1 MKAIAVNTY
10 VVDVGSFR
18 PVVVEILTDEGIS
31 GVGEGAVGFGIGCN
45 AAAAMIK
52 ELAERFVVGKDIG
65 GILSIWNDFY
75 YDTFWGKGAGAIF
88 YAAVS
93 ALEQAL
99 WDIKGQALGVPVY
112 ELLGGKQRE
121 VIPIYAN
128 GWSEGKC
135 ICPEDFAE
143 RAAAVAEQGFSAM
156 KMYPMSQ
163 IDPIRHLNKHIKN
176 REVTKKVFD
185 CAVRAVELVRQTI
198 GPERELLVDVTAE
211 GTTDMMWRFGQA
223 IEPYNIFWY
232 EEAMDAF
239 DVDAY
244 KTIRDKVNIPLAT
257 GERLYTRYGFR
268 RLLESRAV
276 DVVQPDP
283 GTCGGIMEAFHI
295 GAAAETY
302 SARIAPHNCGGPVLT
317 AAALQLASCLS
328 NFAIQEIFP
337 FHTPA
342 QYEIVEEAYEHKIH
356 DGVIDVPVLPGLG
369 IKLNHA
375 FVDPFQVNSVSVKDI
390 V

>member
-211 GTTDMMWRFGQA
+211 GTTD
-223 IEPYNIFWY
+223 
-232 EEAMDAF
+232 
-239 DVDAY
+239 DV
-244 KTIRDKVNIPLAT
+244 
-257 GERLYTRYGFR
+257 
-268 RLLESRAV
+268 AV
-276 DVVQPDP
+276 RP
-283 GTCGGIMEAFHI
+283 GH
-295 GAAAETY
+295 
-302 SARIAPHNCGGPVLT
+302 R
-317 AAALQLASCLS
+317 ALQHLLVRGSHGRVRRGRV
-328 NFAIQEIFP
+328 QD
-337 FHTPA
+337 H
-342 QYEIVEEAYEHKIH
+342 
-356 DGVIDVPVLPGLG
+356 PG
-369 IKLNHA
+369 
-375 FVDPFQVNSVSVKDI
+375 
-390 V
+390 

>member
-176 REVTKKVFD
+176 REVTK
-185 CAVRAVELVRQTI
+185 
-198 GPERELLVDVTAE
+198 
-211 GTTDMMWRFGQA
+211 
-223 IEPYNIFWY
+223 
-232 EEAMDAF
+232 
-239 DVDAY
+239 
-244 KTIRDKVNIPLAT
+244 
-257 GERLYTRYGFR
+257 
-268 RLLESRAV
+268 
-276 DVVQPDP
+276 
-283 GTCGGIMEAFHI
+283 
-295 GAAAETY
+295 
-302 SARIAPHNCGGPVLT
+302 
-317 AAALQLASCLS
+317 
-328 NFAIQEIFP
+328 
-337 FHTPA
+337 
-342 QYEIVEEAYEHKIH
+342 
-356 DGVIDVPVLPGLG
+356 
-369 IKLNHA
+369 
-375 FVDPFQVNSVSVKDI
+375 
-390 V
+390 

>member
-1 MKAIAVNTY
+1 M
-10 VVDVGSFR
+10 
-18 PVVVEILTDEGIS
+18 
-31 GVGEGAVGFGIGCN
+31 
-45 AAAAMIK
+45 
-52 ELAERFVVGKDIG
+52 
-65 GILSIWNDFY
+65 
-75 YDTFWGKGAGAIF
+75 
-88 YAAVS
+88 
-93 ALEQAL
+93 
-99 WDIKGQALGVPVY
+99 
-112 ELLGGKQRE
+112 
-121 VIPIYAN
+121 
-128 GWSEGKC
+128 
-135 ICPEDFAE
+135 
-143 RAAAVAEQGFSAM
+143 AEQGFSAM

-244 KTIRDKVNIPLAT
+244 RTIRDKVNIPLAT

-268 RLLESRAV
+268 RLLESRAG

-328 NFAIQEIFP
+328 NFSIQEIFP

-375 FVDPFQVNSVSVKDI
+375 FVDPFRVNSVSVKDI

>member
-1 MKAIAVNTY
+1 M
-10 VVDVGSFR
+10 
-18 PVVVEILTDEGIS
+18 
-31 GVGEGAVGFGIGCN
+31 
-45 AAAAMIK
+45 
-52 ELAERFVVGKDIG
+52 
-65 GILSIWNDFY
+65 
-75 YDTFWGKGAGAIF
+75 
-88 YAAVS
+88 
-93 ALEQAL
+93 
-99 WDIKGQALGVPVY
+99 
-112 ELLGGKQRE
+112 
-121 VIPIYAN
+121 
-128 GWSEGKC
+128 
-135 ICPEDFAE
+135 
-143 RAAAVAEQGFSAM
+143 AEQGFSAM

-198 GPERELLVDVTAE
+198 GAERELLVDVTAE

-244 KTIRDKVNIPLAT
+244 RTIRDKVNIPLAT

-337 FHTPA
+337 FHTPT